1 MSDAGPLTRVL
12 EAVEA
17 GAGDR
22 ERIVASTGLTRDVVD
37 ASLEHLVR
45 IGRLT
50 SESLSLGCPPS
61 GCGGCGAPTGHGCAA
76 PVSAGPTLVALTVRR
91 PTT

>member
-12 EAVEA
+12 AAIDA

-22 ERIVASTGLTRDVVD
+22 DRIVAATGLTRDVVD

-45 IGRLT
+45 IGRL
-50 SESLSLGCPPS
+50 SQESLSLGCPPA
-61 GCGGCGAPTGHGCAA
+61 GCGGCSAPTGHGCATT
-76 PVSAGPTLVALTVRR
+76 PVAGPTLVALTRRR
-91 PTT
+91 PSA